1 MALED
6 DPSSPAAA
14 PTSPTRPR
22 WRGGRPRVSAEAR
35 RGAALPRV
43 RVTADELATVRGQ
56 AEALGLPIGELVR
69 RAVLGRQV
77 GGVPA
82 INREAWG
89 RLGPLAANLNQ
100 YVKAIHQG
108 QAAGAPLELLEQ
120 LRAEVVALREALLG
134 RDPEN

>member
-1 MALED
+1 
-6 DPSSPAAA
+6 
-14 PTSPTRPR
+14 
-22 WRGGRPRVSAEAR
+22 VSEEIR

-43 RVTADELATVRGQ
+43 RVTAQELADVRGQ

-69 RAVLGRQV
+69 RAVLGRRV

-120 LRAEVVALREALLG
+120 LRVEVLALREALLG